1 MDWSRSTVIHVHSIS
16 GTIYYTMIYL
26 SLRKPTKEEKHK
38 ITENL
43 KRDYTETEENV
54 SHTLNLTCSLL
65 EDAKLI

>member
-1 MDWSRSTVIHVHSIS
+1 
-16 GTIYYTMIYL
+16 MIYL